1 MDKKRILKAD
11 KEIPGQRLALISFVS
26 PEDILEDKDKYFFQ
40 RFVNNFEFEFRSKKL
55 EEFLAKQVLDINNQ
69 LEEKASELEK
79 NEQAESA
86 ELCRKSKIRIDSLLN
101 ELNQFVKN
109 SASELTYNQI
119 KDSYDNYVDE
129 NRRDLEE
136 TFNENNGFRTS
147 IRGFKVRGV
156 FANRE
161 EAAIYAKELIDD
173 DDCAD
178 IHMADVGKWIPW
190 DPTVRQLKDLE
201 YADAQL
207 NTLIKMKQQNEEDKA
222 KFFKERVAQ
231 AKLRNSQNGAQS
243 GAQNETVS
251 SMGFNI
257 QNETMFNSGDLALE
271 RKMNKKKE

>member
-1 MDKKRILKAD
+1 MEKRLLKAD

-69 LEEKASELEK
+69 LEEKASDLEK
-79 NEQAESA
+79 NNHLESA

-101 ELNQFVKN
+101 DLNQFVKN
-109 SASELTYNQI
+109 SASELTYNEI

-129 NRRDLEE
+129 NRKDLEE

-161 EAAIYAKELIDD
+161 EAAIYAKELIEE

-178 IHMADVGKWIPW
+178 IHMTDVGKWVPW
-190 DPTVRQLKDLE
+190 DPTVRQLKDFE

-243 GAQNETVS
+243 GTNESVS
-251 SMGFNI
+251 SMGFPT

-271 RKMNKKKE
+271 RKMNKKVD